1 MNIEDILPDPRKINA
16 AIAQRLRELETLRA
30 LRKVLDKR
38 RQREEAAERIRNA
51 GKREKQNETA

>member
-1 MNIEDILPDPRKINA
+1 MSIEDILPDPRKINA

-51 GKREKQNETA
+51 GKREKG